1 MSENNDDSITFRF
14 KRTHFYAATVPLA
27 FFAGLAVGFLQW
39 GSQTPE
45 VATTSNTSPQTQ
57 LAAGADASTQ
67 EQVIEEEQ
75 SIAEQINS
83 IERYD
88 IETNELDPSFGPEDA
103 LVTIIEFSDFECPFC
118 KSYFEQTH
126 PQLIANYE
134 GQIRFVYKDLPL
146 TSIHPNA
153 APASNAA
160 MCAFEQEAFWPFHDL
175 LFGGDLELGRASYEE
190 YASHL
195 GLDMQ
200 EFVLCL
206 DEERYA
212 DVVQADMEYAL
223 EIGARSTP
231 TFFINGIGL
240 VGAQPFEV
248 FAQIIDHELGISTE

>member
-1 MSENNDDSITFRF
+1 MPDINDETITFRF
-14 KRTHFYAATVPLA
+14 KRIHFYAAAIPLA
-27 FFAGLAVGFLQW
+27 FIAGLAVGFLQW
-39 GSQTPE
+39 GSQSPE
-45 VATTSNTSPQTQ
+45 IAASSSNSAQTQ
-57 LAAGADASTQ
+57 LVSEAGDAPQ
-67 EQVIEEEQ
+67 EPEVEQEQ
-75 SIAEQINS
+75 SIADQIAG

-88 IETNELDPSFGPEDA
+88 IEISETDPSFGPEDA

-126 PQLIANYE
+126 PQLIENYE
-134 GQIRFVYKDLPL
+134 GRIRFVYKDLPL

-160 MCAFEQEAFWPFHDL
+160 LCAFEQDAFWPFHDL
-175 LFGGDLELGRASYEE
+175 LFGGSLELGRASYEE
-190 YASHL
+190 YASQL

-200 EFVLCL
+200 EFILCL

-248 FAQIIDHELGISTE
+248 FAQIIDHELGISAE